1 MVNFPNLPYRPR
13 PTLGNPRQTWILDST
28 SSWFRVHCHMN
39 LGSRLDSLKWIADS
53 KAHDSRF
60 HMQKNYFTCGNPD
73 NIFLIQQ
80 LDMPMQWKDQ
90 ALETVSSVT
99 LVKEPQA
106 KEMPMQHSILLQLWK
121 HLLFSSGKLLT

>member
-1 MVNFPNLPYRPR
+1 
-13 PTLGNPRQTWILDST
+13 
-28 SSWFRVHCHMN
+28 
-39 LGSRLDSLKWIADS
+39 
-53 KAHDSRF
+53 
-60 HMQKNYFTCGNPD
+60 MQKFRGIRNPDYFTRGDSD
-73 NIFLIQQ
+73 NIFLFQHV
-80 LDMPMQWKDQ
+80 DMPMQWKEQ